1 MKSTRK
7 TIGTCLSLLS
17 VLLIF
22 LTASCEEYRYKVEE
36 VDPDAVVSFDTVI
49 QPLFTS
55 NCISCHG
62 AIRNPDL
69 REGKS
74 YESLTKGGYVTL
86 PAETSRLYSTI
97 TSGSHISYLDDPEK
111 QKVLYWIEQGARD
124 N

>member
-22 LTASCEEYRYKVEE
+22 LTASCEEYRFKVEE
-36 VDPDAVVSFDTVI
+36 VDPNVLVSFDTVI
-49 QPLFTS
+49 QPLFTN

-74 YESLTKGGYVTL
+74 YESLTKGGYVNL
-86 PAETSRLYSTI
+86 PAATSRLYLTI
-97 TSGSHISYLDDPEK
+97 TSGSHISYLDDAEK
-111 QKVLYWIEQGARD
+111 LQVLYWIEQGALD

>member
-7 TIGTCLSLLS
+7 VIGTSLSLLAV
-17 VLLIF
+17 VLIL
-22 LTASCEEYRYKVEE
+22 LTASCEEYRYKLEE
-36 VDPDAVVSFDTVI
+36 VDPDELLSFDTVI

-86 PAETSRLYSTI
+86 PAATSRLYSTI

-111 QKVLYWIEQGARD
+111 LKVLYWIEQGALD